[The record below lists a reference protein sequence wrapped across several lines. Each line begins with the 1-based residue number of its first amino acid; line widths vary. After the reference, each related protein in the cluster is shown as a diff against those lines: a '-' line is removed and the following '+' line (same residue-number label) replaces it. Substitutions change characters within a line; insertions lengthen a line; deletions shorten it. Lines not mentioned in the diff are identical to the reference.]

1 MVQRFL
7 PKRQLTPEDAVHDRE
22 ESGTASTIPA
32 ARLQCPGPGPCLPSK
47 ATVGRQT
54 VSRQGIVSVPPVP
67 RSPGPGPRL
76 PSEATA
82 GRQTVSRQGIV
93 SAPAC
98 AFCWNGLR
106 IPATWWWARM
116 RIGAGFRIRS
126 GRAAGNSLSS
136 GRALH
141 TAWAVRGNRGAV
153 LGLGPQPKQPG
164 TRLPLAF
171 YRVSRYKQNFFSGTT
186 ARQKERPDPTSAHH
200 L

>member
-1 MVQRFL
+1 LVQRFL

-32 ARLQCPGPGPCLPSK
+32 ARLQCPGPGP
-47 ATVGRQT
+47 
-54 VSRQGIVSVPPVP
+54 
-67 RSPGPGPRL
+67 RL

-93 SAPAC
+93 STPPVPRTGTAPSKRSDGGKTNRLAPRDC
-98 AFCWNGLR
+98 FR
-106 IPATWWWARM
+106 ARM
-116 RIGAGFRIRS
+116 RFLLERTPYSRDVVVGPDAYRCWFPHPQRES
-126 GRAAGNSLSS
+126 CWKQPKLLSS

-164 TRLPLAF
+164 TRLPAACLLSSF
-171 YRVSRYKQNFFSGTT
+171 
-186 ARQKERPDPTSAHH
+186 
-200 L
+200 